1 MNTFSCWG
9 MNLNRFVMK
18 RPCSQPTFSCA
29 KSTMETPEQYM
40 KNVLVPL
47 LTLNRFEALEMEA
60 NWNALSHV

>member
-1 MNTFSCWG
+1 
-9 MNLNRFVMK
+9 MK